1 MKKFKKISAVVCAL
15 VMVLSMA
22 GIACAEDYNGYLG
35 IQGDCYTFRNAWNE
49 ANYGIDG
56 ASKPEGYDFATGLI
70 GWVDNEAQLFS
81 ATIQDAT
88 ISGNGTFEV
97 SMTDIEWNNDTTLK
111 LLFVDT
117 DIPYGEAIFTNIKAE
132 MDGTEVFSLD
142 ATDMETDQEEG
153 IWVLEDPELKDY
165 VGYLLINTYN
175 QEIPTFDYS
184 LPTNVTVQFTVSGL
198 PNDANPEDV
207 VATPEPTDAPTDV
220 PAETPTDAPTEAS
233 EATPAP
239 TQAASTT
246 TDSTDDDGGSNTGLI
261 IGIIAIVVIV
271 IVIVVVVATKKKK

>member
-1 MKKFKKISAVVCAL
+1 MKKFKKISALVCAL

-35 IQGDCYTFRNAWNE
+35 IQGNCYTFRNAWNE

-81 ATIQDAT
+81 ATIQDAK

-97 SMTDIEWNNDTTLK
+97 SMSDIEWNNDTSLN

-117 DIPYGEAIFTNIKAE
+117 DIPYGDALFTNVKVE
-132 MDGTEVFSLD
+132 MDGAEVFALD
-142 ATDMETDQEEG
+142 AADMETDQEEG

-165 VGYLLINTYN
+165 VGYLLVNTYN

-184 LPTNVTVQFTVSGL
+184 LPTNVKVQFTVTGL

-207 VATPEPTDAPTDV
+207 VATPEPT
-220 PAETPTDAPTEAS
+220 ETPTPTEAPAENTPAPTEATDTA
-233 EATPAP
+233 ATP
-239 TQAASTT
+239 TQAASN
-246 TDSTDDDGGSNTGLI
+246 STNADDGGSNTGLI
-261 IGIIAIVVIV
+261 IGIIAAVVVVIV
-271 IVIVVVVATKKKK
+271 IVVIVVTKKKK